1 VLKDLF
7 IAPSQHE
14 FDPSFMQALLKHSRD
29 KDQFLKVTIK
39 RMTETHIF
47 EYDLKEVSELNSL
60 LLAEKQDL
68 EVKLAK
74 ESQAKVGEYSINFY
88 PCN

>member
-1 VLKDLF
+1 
-7 IAPSQHE
+7 
-14 FDPSFMQALLKHSRD
+14 
-29 KDQFLKVTIK
+29 
-39 RMTETHIF
+39 MTETHIF